1 MLLCICVSVCVSVS
15 VFLCMC
21 VYKHPHKY
29 AQVNKTEGR
38 DGKRK
43 GTDSGLVSWEAQGH
57 LGLAPMD
64 TGDFSLVHGGWE
76 TLSPVHACRFEPCTY
91 VWVPKQI
98 VILKGATAHTVGDS
112 VPCANTDSVSHS
124 QGIFAELLVK
134 WPGTHSFVVL
144 WTHESCF
151 DGPLIYKRQREPRE
165 LMLTH
170 GSLWENTGP
179 QTPPWQWLALL
190 CGLGTLGVLILHS
203 GKKICF
209 ADFLEIF
216 MTHAN
221 CKDFISTS
229 GCRCTQVPTPSCR
242 CAPKGFEFSNGF
254 FCISLKLNIIT
265 ENTYTWKYTHTHT
278 HMTSLVIIFQIVHL
292 EWINILVI
300 QYLAYDTERNRYIP
314 KPGEKLSF

>member
-1 MLLCICVSVCVSVS
+1 MLLCICVSVCISVS

-144 WTHESCF
+144 WTHESCS

-170 GSLWENTGP
+170 GSLREHWATNPSLAMVGSSVRAWHFGCFDLAFWEKNM
-179 QTPPWQWLALL
+179 L
-190 CGLGTLGVLILHS
+190 CW
-203 GKKICF
+203 
-209 ADFLEIF
+209 FL
-216 MTHAN
+216 
-221 CKDFISTS
+221 
-229 GCRCTQVPTPSCR
+229 R
-242 CAPKGFEFSNGF
+242 EF
-254 FCISLKLNIIT
+254 
-265 ENTYTWKYTHTHT
+265 
-278 HMTSLVIIFQIVHL
+278 
-292 EWINILVI
+292 
-300 QYLAYDTERNRYIP
+300 YDSHQ
-314 KPGEKLSF
+314 L